1 MAIPESKH
9 FLFPAAYVG
18 VHGCIWSIVGMSWV
32 KRLHLITTAL
42 ILEKKTKEIH
52 SQKKKKK
59 RKKYTASREE
69 KEMKMK
75 ASQRKQFLSRVLKR
89 EYL

>member
-1 MAIPESKH
+1 
-9 FLFPAAYVG
+9 
-18 VHGCIWSIVGMSWV
+18 MSWV

-52 SQKKKKK
+52 SQKKK
-59 RKKYTASREE
+59 RKKYTAGREE